1 MSPSQSYSSYPLYS
15 HPLLKASASLR
26 DGKVKV
32 DLKGPLA
39 RIPRV
44 KSAARL
50 MEGQIPCLAGEKL
63 CFSTWVPPAPSP
75 AFDRFVQSQVKALAG
90 IRTPDQVTI
99 SITEECPNRCIH
111 CALPDSGHNYRLEPD
126 VAKDVIRQ
134 VLGLGATLV
143 TFDGGEPSLYRELPE
158 LVSSVGEG
166 AISNMFTSGAGFTPD
181 LARSLKE
188 AGLYAVN
195 VSIDSP
201 VPEEHDAMRGRFGAF
216 RDAMKAI
223 GNALA
228 AGLLVDIYVVIR
240 KGNMKHLSAFHKLA
254 RRSGAHELTFF
265 EVVPTGRYAGK
276 TGIILSDVDYAEL
289 GNFLSMAG
297 SPRIFSVPAALSNF
311 GCFAGRTWLHIT
323 PDGQVYPCACL
334 PKSFGSIF
342 EEPLSRIWRRMGR
355 LPYRGRRKCPVREG
369 QVSFNSQD

>member
-1 MSPSQSYSSYPLYS
+1 MSSSQSCSSYPLYS
-15 HPLLKASASLR
+15 HFLLKASASIL
-26 DGKVKV
+26 DGKVKMY
-32 DLKGPLA
+32 LKGPLS
-39 RIPRV
+39 RIPNVR
-44 KSAARL
+44 SAARL

-63 CFSTWVPPAPSP
+63 CLSTWVPPAPSP
-75 AFDRFVQSQVKALAG
+75 AFDRFVQSQVKALVG

-111 CALPDSGHNYRLEPD
+111 CALPDSGHKYRLEPD

-158 LVSSVGEG
+158 LVSSVGEM

-181 LARSLKE
+181 LARSLKK

-216 RDAMKAI
+216 KDAMKALE
-223 GNALA
+223 NALA
-228 AGLLVDIYVVIR
+228 AGLLVNIYVVIR
-240 KGNMKHLSAFHKLA
+240 KGNMKHISAFHDLA

-276 TGIILSDVDYAEL
+276 TGITLSDVDYAEL
-289 GNFLSMAG
+289 SHFISMAD
-297 SPRIFSVPAALSNF
+297 SPRIFSVPRALSSF

-342 EEPLSRIWRRMGR
+342 EEPISKMWRRMGG
-355 LPYRGRRKCPVREG
+355 LPYKGRRKCPVREG
-369 QVSFNSQD
+369 EVSFDYQG